1 MALGWFSLL
10 KTVPWAE
17 VIATA
22 PVVADGAQKLWK
34 KVSRTAAPAPA
45 PAATKP
51 VVLATENDILGQ
63 LQARIITLEATTA
76 ELHAQMQASTEL
88 IQALATQNTE
98 LVRRA
103 EVHRVRLRWVSA
115 GLVLLAIAFGYALK
129 TGY

>member
-34 KVSRTAAPAPA
+34 KVSRTSAPA

-98 LVRRA
+98 LVQRA
-103 EVHRVRLRWVSA
+103 EVHRVRLLWVSA
-115 GLVLLAIAFGYALK
+115 GLVALAVAFGYALK
-129 TGY
+129 TGF